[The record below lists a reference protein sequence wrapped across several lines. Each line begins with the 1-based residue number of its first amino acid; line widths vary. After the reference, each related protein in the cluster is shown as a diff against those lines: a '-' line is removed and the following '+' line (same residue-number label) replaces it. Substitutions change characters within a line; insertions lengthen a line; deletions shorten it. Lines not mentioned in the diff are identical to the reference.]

1 MNKFKIGDKVYF
13 PPKST
18 KVLTI
23 CRNSYISEYP
33 IVALADSE
41 KYPWS
46 LTIDGKVYVDDAL
59 PSLFHATPENKAK
72 LEDFYGIPFEPAP
85 SKPTSREIIKAMLA
99 RGDKYVCCWVSD
111 HEQEPDHRCV
121 CYLIS
126 GYDGDEASFPY
137 LLSRGGCWKYA
148 TPFNPRTG
156 ETITELPE

>member
-1 MNKFKIGDKVYF
+1 MNKFKIGDKVYYPTESNKVF
-13 PPKST
+13 TLEGTGCTVSYPLRCGPRTFT
-18 KVLTI
+18 K
-23 CRNSYISEYP
+23 
-33 IVALADSE
+33 
-41 KYPWS
+41 
-46 LTIDGKVYVDDAL
+46 DGRYRVSDIT
-59 PSLFHATPENKAK
+59 PSLYHATPENKAK

-85 SKPTSREIIKAMLA
+85 SKPTSKEIIQAMLA
-99 RGDKYVCCWVSD
+99 RGDMYVCCWVSD

-156 ETITELPE
+156 EEITELPT

>member
-13 PPKST
+13 PKESN
-18 KVLTI
+18 KVFTI
-23 CRNSYISEYP
+23 EDTECTVSYPLRFGAI
-33 IVALADSE
+33 
-41 KYPWS
+41 
-46 LTIDGKVYVDDAL
+46 TFTRDGRRHTRDIT

-72 LEDFYGIPFEPAP
+72 LEALYGVEFEKPP
-85 SKPTSREIIKAMLA
+85 VKPTSKEIIQAMLA
-99 RGDKYVCCWVSD
+99 RGDMYVCCWVSD